1 MGIFKLQEGRK
12 STLSWIVVCFIVVF
26 MISFAS
32 AFEFDNK
39 IIIPDTTYD
48 NKLVK
53 DYLLLEKYPPIEIIN
68 YFGLG
73 NTLFEGYLSQH
84 NDVCGIDCKS
94 TMQIHLPG
102 EGVLVDEVIF
112 KTLQDDNSWI
122 EQNVRSYQFSYW
134 GTVDDYENI
143 CILGKPITFENETV
157 YIPKECEQV
166 LTGTHEDWINYNL
179 GKIMPPGIYTLKLDA
194 QKKPSRTVDWIIKT
208 NGKWLES
215 WATWGNI
222 SEGDDAE
229 VILNSPVDDSTFYN
243 NPVTFNATANVTSG
257 ATLVNISL
265 FTNETGTWGIR
276 DTTNIFGSI
285 PYNNIFGSILYN
297 NFSDGA
303 DYEKVDGEIKLPN
316 ANWTGNLTTLIGTT
330 SVGARNVSFPPTEGW
345 AFGCVS
351 EKLNNCY
358 FRRNNLGFRRN
369 NLGNI
374 LNTNLSIQYLM
385 NSRGGAFG
393 EIRYYDSGDS
403 LLDSTGI
410 IENNSWNTINE
421 KIPETTDYIVF
432 FANGTLSGGYS
443 ENFLLD
449 YINIEI
455 NPQTS
460 YTTTCNKTINE
471 DIIWNVQSCDSDDDC
486 GFATNNYSLF
496 IDTTSPSINLTYPPE
511 TIDYNY
517 VGNNETLNWTVN
529 DTNLESCWYD
539 YNGTNTTIT
548 CGDNTTE
555 FILETDNFNLTFY
568 ANDTW
573 GNLASEFQSW
583 TYNLIEISQTYPTTS
598 IESATEIYTANL
610 TYDSS
615 TFSVITGSLILN
627 GTEYT
632 GTGTGS
638 GGSAIFTANAIMPGV
653 NESTNLTAY
662 WTIDLTDVSGTNEYN
677 LTSHNVTVEIIN
689 LSLCDASNNVAFWNF
704 TILNESNL
712 AEINSTFEATF
723 TIRSSGSTVDNV
735 FSFSDTTGNYSTFDF
750 CISPGT
756 ESYIVDANIKLTKS
770 GYVDKFYNYQ
780 EVALTNATREDNLY
794 MMASADSTSFIVHVV
809 YVDGSDIE
817 GAEVKVQRYYPG
829 TDDWLTTEILTTNYG
844 GEAIGHLLSED
855 ADYKFLVYLDG
866 VSIHNSSATKI
877 VCAIAPCTVTLK
889 LLINVL
895 TGYETVEDLTSTL
908 THSDTT
914 NTFTYT
920 YSDSSGDFTQARLY
934 VIRSAPSNATIVIPC
949 DTTKTTESGVITCDI
964 TGLVNGT
971 YVASGY
977 ITRDGDE
984 FLDKRI
990 SRVLGTNIY
999 NSMGLDGVLWSIF
1012 ILMGI
1017 VMLGISRPS
1026 LTIIFGVLG
1035 LILVTIM
1042 GIINIG
1048 VMSLVAVS
1056 AIAIILLSR
1065 IGKE

>member
-1 MGIFKLQEGRK
+1 MKKLFIFLLMGM
-12 STLSWIVVCFIVVF
+12 F
-26 MISFAS
+26 MISLAS
-32 AFEFDNK
+32 AFEFDD
-39 IIIPDTTYD
+39 IIKTPTIEKDTSFLVGD
-48 NKLVK
+48 KLVE
-53 DYLLLEKYPPIEIIN
+53 YTTIWEKYEPVEIVN
-68 YFGLG
+68 WLGLG
-73 NTLFEGYLSQH
+73 ETIFSGAITQH
-84 NDVCGIDCKS
+84 DEVCEIDCKS
-94 TMQIHLPG
+94 TMQLYLAND
-102 EGVLVDEVIF
+102 GVLVDDVIF
-112 KTLQDDNSWI
+112 KTLQADDSWV
-122 EQNVRSYQFSYW
+122 EQDVRSYEFSYW
-134 GTVDDYENI
+134 GIINNYETI
-143 CILGKPITFENETV
+143 CTLGKPITFENGTV
-157 YIPKECEQV
+157 YTPKECEQV
-166 LTGTHEDWINYNL
+166 LTGKHSGWINYQL
-179 GKIMPPGIYTLKLDA
+179 GTEVLAGSYEIKLDA

-208 NGKWLES
+208 NGEWLES

-222 SEGDDAE
+222 SDGDDAE
-229 VILNSPVDDSTFYN
+229 IILNSPTDESTSLTST
-243 NPVTFNATANVTSG
+243 VTFNASANVTDGAGIVNMSLWSNESG
-257 ATLVNISL
+257 TWEITNTNDFAGTLYNPDSNTDTSNAFDKDYDTYAARSVYGEGHSGFGESSLGKTFDNQKIGTVNYKAGFGFPVTPDDKTITTTLQSYNGTDWNVEATNTTNANSLLVNRTIVLDKYIQGLLVKEEFSWTEDGSSSGFTSIFKTYELNYNILEVDYTKSETIS
-265 FTNETGTWGIR
+265 
-276 DTTNIFGSI
+276 DTT
-285 PYNNIFGSILYN
+285 L
-297 NFSDGA
+297 
-303 DYEKVDGEIKLPN
+303 
-316 ANWTGNLTTLIGTT
+316 
-330 SVGARNVSFPPTEGW
+330 
-345 AFGCVS
+345 
-351 EKLNNCY
+351 
-358 FRRNNLGFRRN
+358 
-369 NLGNI
+369 
-374 LNTNLSIQYLM
+374 
-385 NSRGGAFG
+385 
-393 EIRYYDSGDS
+393 
-403 LLDSTGI
+403 
-410 IENNSWNTINE
+410 
-421 KIPETTDYIVF
+421 
-432 FANGTLSGGYS
+432 
-443 ENFLLD
+443 
-449 YINIEI
+449 
-455 NPQTS
+455 
-460 YTTTCNKTINE
+460 
-471 DIIWNVQSCDSDDDC
+471 WNVQACDSDGDC
-486 GFATNNYSLF
+486 GFATSNYTLF
-496 IDTTSPSINLTYPPE
+496 LDTQPPTISVESPIGTL
-511 TIDYNY
+511 DFNY
-517 VGNNETLNWTVN
+517 IGGNETLNVTFT

-539 YNGTNTTIT
+539 YNGTNITIDGCLTTVK
-548 CGDNTTE
+548 NSTE
-555 FILETDNFNLTFY
+555 FILEEGNYNMTVY
-568 ANDTW
+568 ANDTV
-573 GNLASEFQSW
+573 GNLNSTF
-583 TYNLIEISQTYPTTS
+583 IEWNYKILENSQTYPS
-598 IESATEIYTANL
+598 ISVESATEIYTANL
-610 TYDSS
+610 TYNSS
-615 TFSVITGSLILN
+615 AFSIITGRLILN
-627 GTEYT
+627 GTEYI
-632 GTGTGS
+632 GTRTGS
-638 GGSAIFTANAIMPGV
+638 GSSAIFTANAIMPGV
-653 NESTNLTAY
+653 DESTNLTAY
-662 WTIDLTDVSGTNEYN
+662 WTIDLTNVSGTNEYN

-704 TILNESNL
+704 TILNENNL
-712 AEINSTFEATF
+712 AEVNSTFEATF

-735 FSFSDTTGNYSTFDF
+735 FSFSDTTGINSTFDF